1 MEILN
6 FIIFILEQLLKYSAY
21 LYKNFSLPLLL
32 LIVILVFRKEIST
45 LLNRIRHIN
54 LENHAGKV
62 SISLAKNNRLKGE
75 MQSYENFQIR
85 QLFQKFFI

>member
-1 MEILN
+1 MQQIAA
-6 FIIFILEQLLKYSAY
+6 KTRH

-54 LENHAGKV
+54 LENNAGKV

>member
-54 LENHAGKV
+54 LENNAGKV

-75 MQSYENFQIR
+75 M
-85 QLFQKFFI
+85 